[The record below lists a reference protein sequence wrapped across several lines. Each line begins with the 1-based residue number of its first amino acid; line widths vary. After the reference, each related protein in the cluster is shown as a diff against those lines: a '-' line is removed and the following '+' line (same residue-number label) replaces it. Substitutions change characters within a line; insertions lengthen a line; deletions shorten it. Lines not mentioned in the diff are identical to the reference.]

1 MLGNLQHEAK
11 MLGQFGLVNGATVGQ
26 ALHEGTASAELVK
39 TLSVQFAAAS
49 RSEHEDAG
57 ARLDT
62 DRRVLRLQRT
72 YGHVSR
78 ASHPKTASVSDAKWH
93 LPPPPHTRTDLAWPR
108 TLEGKKTG
116 SLLTSRANRAQTLQ
130 IQLALD
136 AHHTELVP
144 DFLTLR
150 EKRGARARRRPPSRR
165 CANNRAH
172 SPERPP

>member
-130 IQLALD
+130 IHLALD

-144 DFLTLR
+144 DSNIAIK
-150 EKRGARARRRPPSRR
+150 KRSSGTSKASESKMRQQ
-165 CANNRAH
+165 
-172 SPERPP
+172 